1 MTSPSQLSSN
11 AAPGGERKVFPL
23 SGITR
28 SVGKMLDERAG
39 GRLFWIRA
47 EISQCSFSGK
57 HAYLDLVEERDG
69 ARLAQVRG
77 TIWGSRL
84 AEIREALGAEFEEVL
99 KPGREIVFGAHMA
112 FHAVYGFSLNVQ
124 QIDLDALLGEMERRR
139 KETLEALKRKGAVG
153 RNAQLPFAEVPQRVI
168 LIGSDGTAGHTDF
181 LAHLRGN
188 AWGFKMDLGC
198 IGASVQGASAV
209 PSLVAALHKA
219 GRAALKTQV
228 DAVILLRGG
237 GAKLDLD
244 VFNDLTLCLAIAAM
258 DVPVITGIGHET
270 DHSLADVVAHTFC
283 KTPTAVADFLLDRM
297 VDFDSAVGRE
307 GRAVA
312 AECRA
317 QLSEQSGWIQGCR
330 ALLSERPLSHVR
342 RQRSELYNGANG
354 VVRRTRTAIAERKS
368 KLVSFKTVLAVGAI
382 QQPVG
387 WRKGLSELELGIQRE
402 AIRQLTQQEERIG
415 HMKNTLALL
424 GPGATLKRGFSITRD
439 QGKAILDVNSLEVGA
454 VVETE
459 LKSGTFT
466 SQVLSVSSK
475 EDEQAS

>member
-11 AAPGGERKVFPL
+11 GASGNERKVFPL

-69 ARLAQVRG
+69 SRLAQVRG

-84 AEIREALGAEFEEVL
+84 AEIRAALGQEFKEVL
-99 KPGREIVFGAHMA
+99 QPGREIVFGAYMA
-112 FHAVYGFSLNVQ
+112 FHAVYGFSLNIQ

-139 KETLEALKRKGAVG
+139 KETLAALTKEGAIG
-153 RNAQLPFAEVPQRVI
+153 RNAQRMLPDVPQRVI
-168 LIGSDGTAGHTDF
+168 LIGSSGTAGHTDF
-181 LAHLRGN
+181 LAHLQGN
-188 AWGFKMDLGC
+188 AWGYQVDLGR
-198 IGASVQGASAV
+198 IDASVQGMSAV
-209 PSLVAALHKA
+209 PSIVAALHRA
-219 GRAALKTQV
+219 GRVAMRTPV

-244 VFNDLTLCLAIAAM
+244 VFNDLSLCRTIAAM
-258 DVPVITGIGHET
+258 EVPVITGIGHET
-270 DHSLADVVAHTFC
+270 DQSLADVVAHTSC
-283 KTPTAVADFLLDRM
+283 KTPTAVADFLLDCM
-297 VDFDSAVGRE
+297 TEFESAVGRE

-317 QLSEQSGWIQGCR
+317 QLSEQSGSIQGYR
-330 ALLSERPLSHVR
+330 ALLTERPLSFVR

-354 VVRRTRTAIAERKS
+354 VVRRTRVAISDRKS
-368 KLVSFKTVLAVGAI
+368 KLVSFKTALEVGAA
-382 QQPVG
+382 QHPVG
-387 WRKGLSELELGIQRE
+387 WRQRLGELELGIQRE
-402 AIRQLTQQEERIG
+402 ASRQLTQQEERIG
-415 HMKNTLALL
+415 HMKSTLALL
-424 GPGATLKRGFSITRD
+424 GPGATLNRGFSITRD
-439 QGKAILDVNSLEVGA
+439 QGKAILSVENLEVGRI
-454 VVETE
+454 VETE

-466 SQVLSVSSK
+466 SQVLSVESK
-475 EDEQAS
+475 GDEKPA